1 MERYERGP
9 LMPDHPRRKRG
20 VNAWAI
26 ALWILGAALVVA
38 SLYLAIRIYCWYGCV
53 SPFDETWQRR
63 IEAATIARDEA
74 AGLEEGQRQEV
85 TLPDEYSDLSES
97 GEAIVE
103 RVDGDLVVILV
114 QAADFHRLDSAMVYA
129 PAGVAE
135 HGRFLDEYCIDTVY
149 SQGSSW
155 YEVFL
160 TDHLPLL
167 GPCG

>member
-85 TLPDEYSDLSES
+85 TLPDRYSELSET
-97 GEAIVE
+97 GDAIVE
-103 RVDGDLVVILV
+103 RVAGELVVIFFQGEPFGLG
-114 QAADFHRLDSAMVYA
+114 SAMVHA
-129 PAGVAE
+129 PSGVPE

-149 SQGSSW
+149 PQGSSW

-160 TDHLPLL
+160 NDYLPQL